1 MGKSRSS
8 KKYANKY
15 KCSYAGWWVLVIL
28 IIFHVLHKNMV
39 LQMLPHS
46 TGDQSKVICAKI
58 FPQNLSQ
65 LMPAFINNF
74 TQLLSLTL
82 CPRQTIS
89 LVSVLLKE
97 AVFRIGVYQFK
108 FKKSIFACP
117 TNLTL
122 RLTFPIWSANQTGHL
137 LMAARQQIDE
147 LRIWTP
153 LPQGTTEDKSGVD
166 KKLRDFATHTHRISK
181 SRVVLFGLKFVL
193 LNAHWYQKDVWKHP
207 RPLK

>member
-15 KCSYAGWWVLVIL
+15 KCSYTGWWVLVIL

-46 TGDQSKVICAKI
+46 TGDHSKVICAKI

-97 AVFRIGVYQFK
+97 AVFRIGVLSIWIQK
-108 FKKSIFACP
+108 VNIRLPNKSDIKANIP
-117 TNLTL
+117 NLISQSNWTSPNGSKTTN
-122 RLTFPIWSANQTGHL
+122 W
-137 LMAARQQIDE
+137 
-147 LRIWTP
+147 W
-153 LPQGTTEDKSGVD
+153 
-166 KKLRDFATHTHRISK
+166 ATNMDPS
-181 SRVVLFGLKFVL
+181 S
-193 LNAHWYQKDVWKHP
+193 P
-207 RPLK
+207 RHDRG